1 MWYNVTSLQYSDLNF
16 TVRANNDSELINA
29 IAETIDDRCNEDYYD
44 DRTLD
49 DYDGSTWQV
58 RELGEPFGVELS
70 ISRKISGKRC

>member
-1 MWYNVTSLQYSDLNF
+1 MWYNVTSLQNSDLNF
-16 TVRANNDSELINA
+16 IVRANNDSELINA
-29 IAETIDDRCNEDYYD
+29 IAETIDDRCNEDYYY

-58 RELGEPFGVELS
+58 RELGEPFEVELS

>member
-1 MWYNVTSLQYSDLNF
+1 MWYNVTSLQNSDLNF

-29 IAETIDDRCNEDYYD
+29 IAETFDDRCNEDYYD
-44 DRTLD
+44 DITLD

-58 RELGEPFGVELS
+58 RELGEPFEVELS